1 MNYFMYKA
9 ISSDGTMTSGM
20 TEAED
25 INAAFE
31 DLSSK
36 GLSILDVR
44 QASSAVVLM
53 KRFFSGRKIK
63 RPVVIEF
70 TNNLSVMLK
79 AGIPI
84 ISAFEDIMD
93 TLEDKNFKAIVSDM
107 KSRIESGTRFS
118 DAIDFQREA
127 FPSILVRLV
136 RVGEDTGRLDKSLAD
151 VADHLQKMENL
162 AQAIKRALIYPAFA
176 IVTTLGALTFWLA
189 YVLPKIVETIKDM
202 GVKLPLITRI
212 LMHISDFMKVFWFV
226 IPLSPVVIFIAF
238 TVLKQNEQT
247 RYYVD
252 ALRLRLPIVKLVV
265 YNKMLALFSEQMRIL
280 VMSGIPIDRSL
291 EIVSELIGNDVFKRG
306 VLKLR
311 ESVSEGN
318 SIADSMKKLKEF
330 PQMVIRMVG
339 IGETSGSL
347 DDQFGFLSTYYLNK
361 LDDIAEKLGKMV
373 EPIVIGVVGTMFAF
387 IVIGLMLPI
396 YDLVSKFGKM

>member
-1 MNYFMYKA
+1 MNYFTYKA
-9 ISSDGTMTSGM
+9 VNPDGTVTSGM

-25 INAAFE
+25 INAAFAE
-31 DLSSK
+31 LTEK

-44 QASSAVVLM
+44 QASAAVAFIRKAVSA
-53 KRFFSGRKIK
+53 RRIK

-70 TNNLSVMLK
+70 ANNLAVMLK

-84 ISAFEDIMD
+84 ISAFENLLD
-93 TLEDKNFKAIVSDM
+93 TLEDKNFKAIVGDM
-107 KSRIESGTRFS
+107 KRKIESGMRLS
-118 DAIDFQREA
+118 DAVELQKNA

-151 VADHLQKMENL
+151 VADHLQKMEDL
-162 AQAIKRALIYPAFA
+162 AQAIKRALIYPSFA
-176 IVTTLGALTFWLA
+176 IVTTSGALTFWLA

-202 GVKLPLITRI
+202 GVKLPMITLI
-212 LMHISDFMKVFWFV
+212 LMRVSDFMKVFWFV
-226 IPLSPVVIFIAF
+226 IPLFPIAAA
-238 TVLKQNEQT
+238 VAVGVMNQNEKT

-252 ALRLRLPIVKLVV
+252 LLKIKLPIVKLVV
-265 YNKMLALFSEQMRIL
+265 YNKLLAMFSEQMRIL

-291 EIVSELIGNDVFKRG
+291 DIVAELMGNEVFKRG
-306 VLKLR
+306 ALKLK
-311 ESVSEGN
+311 ESVSAGN
-318 SIADSMKKLKEF
+318 SIADSMKQLKEF
-330 PQMVIRMVG
+330 PQLIIRMVG

-347 DDQFGFLSTYYLNK
+347 DDQFGFLSGYYLKK

-373 EPIVIGVVGTMFAF
+373 EPIVIGVVGIMFAF

-396 YDLVSKFGKM
+396 YELVSRFGKM